1 MSTNDTYIFL
11 DTCSLLISCWDI
23 ARDDTVSYN
32 AEKDRQFWQTEIA
45 TLASAGSI
53 ILTKRN
59 YDELIKLSDVNSDP
73 SRPILGKRAKHV
85 LTRIA
90 PLLRNDI
97 VSIVGDPNDPFADA
111 ILLSVAL
118 KFRTQKNMLFLTQDR
133 ALATD
138 LVAISNFQ
146 SVRPRKNR
154 ELKVRRLN
162 KAGVIERW
170 NLNKKRNTFTE
181 KKTKSRQGTNPT
193 PSTLSQLQNPEKE
206 WWE

>member
-11 DTCSLLISCWDI
+11 DTCSLLVSCWDI
-23 ARDDTVSYN
+23 TRDDPVTYN
-32 AEKDRQFWQTEIA
+32 AEKDRRFWQAEI
-45 TLASAGSI
+45 TSLANAGSI
-53 ILTKRN
+53 ILTMRN
-59 YDELIKLSDVNSDP
+59 YDELVKLSNVNNDP
-73 SRPILGKRAKHV
+73 CRPLLGERAKHV
-85 LTRIA
+85 LMRIA
-90 PLLRNDI
+90 PFLSSGVI
-97 VSIVGDPNDPFADA
+97 SIVGDQNDPFADA

-138 LVAISNFQ
+138 LIAISNFQ
-146 SVRPRKNR
+146 SVRPRKNY

-170 NLNKKRNTFTE
+170 RLNEKRDAFNKKKPGQGMTPILSSP
-181 KKTKSRQGTNPT
+181 SRLQG
-193 PSTLSQLQNPEKE
+193 PEKE